1 MLFDITMDYLPIQAT
16 SVPCEC
22 VFSSAKETDT
32 AKRNKITPELMEI
45 LQLHKFSIKKEH
57 LRFTAGWSREEL
69 EAEMYARSVPS
80 VPTHDI
86 LHSLPADTEAAVDV
100 VLLNEFADD

>member
-1 MLFDITMDYLPIQAT
+1 
-16 SVPCEC
+16 
-22 VFSSAKETDT
+22 
-32 AKRNKITPELMEI
+32 MEI

-86 LHSLPADTEAAVDV
+86 LHSLLADTEVAVDI